1 MRLPTSARAPTD
13 AGFTLLEL
21 LVTLTLLAVV
31 AATILPRFG
40 GERPRTLEQRA
51 GEIARELGRMR
62 LEAVGSGRV
71 LTVPTT
77 DLAAGLPA
85 GMTLAATETQELVFF
100 PNGMTNGAVWRLE
113 TEDRAVGLTVD
124 WLTGRVAVDAP

>member
-1 MRLPTSARAPTD
+1 MPISARARAD

-21 LVTLTLLAVV
+21 LVTLSLLAIL

-51 GEIARELGRMR
+51 EAIARELGRVR

-71 LTVPTT
+71 LIVPAG
-77 DLAAGLPA
+77 DLATSLPA
-85 GMTLAATETQELVFF
+85 GTTLAANETQELVFF
-100 PNGMTNGAVWRLE
+100 PNGTSNGAAWRLE
-113 TEDRAVGLTVD
+113 AEDRAVALTVD

>member
-1 MRLPTSARAPTD
+1 MPISARAPTD

-21 LVTLTLLAVV
+21 LVTLSLLAVL

-40 GERPRTLEQRA
+40 GERPQTLEQRA
-51 GEIARELGRMR
+51 EAIAAELGRVR

-71 LTVPTT
+71 LTVPAG
-77 DLAAGLPA
+77 DLAASLPA
-85 GMTLAATETQELVFF
+85 GTTLAANETQALVFF
-100 PNGMTNGAVWRLE
+100 PNGTSNGAAWRLE
-113 TEDRAVGLTVD
+113 TEDGAVALTVD

>member
-77 DLAAGLPA
+77 DLAAGA
-85 GMTLAATETQELVFF
+85 GS
-100 PNGMTNGAVWRLE
+100 GCDC
-113 TEDRAVGLTVD
+113 DRST
-124 WLTGRVAVDAP
+124 R

>member
-1 MRLPTSARAPTD
+1 ML
-13 AGFTLLEL
+13 
-21 LVTLTLLAVV
+21 

-51 GEIARELGRMR
+51 EEIARKLGRMR

-71 LTVPTT
+71 LTVPAT
-77 DLAAGLPA
+77 DLAARLPA
-85 GMTLAATETQELVFF
+85 GTTLDAAENAELVFF
-100 PNGMTNGAVWRLE
+100 PNGMTNGAAWRLE
-113 TEDRAVGLTVD
+113 TEDRVVTLTVD